1 MQVYGF
7 LVTASNGIPVFSRI
21 AEKTPFLGGI
31 RGKELITGFLS
42 AMNLFLEELTQRRKK
57 PMNLNVQVQ
66 DFAFT
71 MRSCDIK
78 SEYRPRPQKILFIL
92 LHSAEDF
99 DASKGL
105 LAILMGRF
113 LSTYN
118 STLLLDLIENGEVIS
133 SEEVIEPSFCALYD
147 EIVRNFHVKSTK
159 LRTDLEFML

>member
-7 LVTASNGIPVFSRI
+7 LVTASNGIPIFSRI

-42 AMNLFLEELTQRRKK
+42 AMNLFLEELTQRRGN
-57 PMNLNVQVQ
+57 PLCLNVQVQ
-66 DFAFT
+66 SFAFT
-71 MRSCDIK
+71 MRSWEVK
-78 SEYRPRPQKILFIL
+78 SEYRPKSQKILFIL

-105 LAILMGRF
+105 LAILQQKF
-113 LSTYN
+113 LMTYN

-147 EIVRNFHVKSTK
+147 EIVKNFNVKNSEHK
-159 LRTDLEFML
+159 TDIEFML

>member
-42 AMNLFLEELTQRRKK
+42 AMNLFLEELTNRRRN
-57 PMNLNVQVQ
+57 PLCLNVQVQ

-78 SEYRPRPQKILFIL
+78 SEYRPKSQKILFIL
-92 LHSAEDF
+92 LHSPEDF
-99 DASKGL
+99 DASKAL
-105 LAILMGRF
+105 LTILQNKF
-113 LSTYN
+113 LLTYN
-118 STLLLDLIENGEVIS
+118 STLLLDLVENGEVIS
-133 SEEVIEPSFCALYD
+133 SEEVIEPTFCALYD
-147 EIVRNFHVKSTK
+147 KIIKSFSVKDSVK
-159 LRTDLEFML
+159 RTDIEFML